1 MPSMNVGNAVGI
13 ECTVQPGPFS
23 EERLI
28 AFDTVDGIV
37 SGFVGESELM
47 QVGTDHKWY
56 VRAVI
61 EAVRGDILEVRVNGS
76 FFTTNGLAS
85 VPMRCAKAA

>member
-1 MPSMNVGNAVGI
+1 MSSMKIGHVVGVQ
-13 ECTVQPGPFS
+13 CTVQPGPFS

-28 AFDTVDGIV
+28 TFNTVHGPV
-37 SGFVGESELM
+37 SGFVSEEELKR
-47 QVGTDHKWY
+47 TADNWF
-56 VRAVI
+56 VRAVV

-85 VPMRCAKAA
+85 VSKEYAIAA